1 MPKAPLIIC
10 ILFAVTVTTLDGQVP
25 FPDLVTR
32 TFGTDQEL
40 VNGIQFSNH
49 YGRIDGHPYFLDGR
63 FREGS
68 VWVNNQLYD
77 PVRLRYNLYSQKVE
91 IEYRTINGNLN
102 QYMSVPE
109 LMPSFSMEGYNF
121 KRMQFPDEA
130 PLYYLVV
137 SSGEYAGFIGWRKEL
152 RISHSSS
159 RDYEFSQAEIEY
171 WLMLE
176 HLLTPFHNRKTF
188 LAIFPEKMRRSVSKH
203 LKQQKYSFRQPSV
216 QNAVEMIKG
225 ALLLYEMEKSL

>member
-1 MPKAPLIIC
+1 MPKASLIIC
-10 ILFAVTVTTLDGQVP
+10 ILFAVTVTALDGQATYTE
-25 FPDLVTR
+25 LVAR

-49 YGRIDGHPYFLDGR
+49 YGRIDGDPYFLDSR
-63 FREGS
+63 FRAGS
-68 VWVNNQLYD
+68 VHVNNQLYE
-77 PVRLRYNLYSQKVE
+77 PVLLRYNLYSQKVE
-91 IEYRTINGNLN
+91 IEYRTIEGNLN

-130 PLYYLVV
+130 PLYCLVV
-137 SSGEYAGFIGWRKEL
+137 SSGRSTGYIGWRKEL